1 MPTLKLSWLSCRHG
15 LALMCAFHV
24 APATAQDSGESEF
37 DELIDAV
44 VLERTAP
51 RFPST
56 AMQLGRE
63 GWVLL
68 SYLVGEDGTVTDA
81 MVEDSTGERGFERA
95 ALDAVENWRYD
106 PATLNGTPIMQ
117 GQTHVLI
124 FFVLEG
130 GKSASQRFVTAYQEA
145 AQQLAAN
152 ELEAAAET
160 LAEIE
165 TTIKSNLYE
174 DALFWWLRSLYVE
187 ASAPEN
193 RDEIKREVRRAIGYE
208 EQFLPPDMLV
218 TAIRRLY
225 VMQFQDGEIADAMET
240 FEILETSETAK
251 TATSYEATYQE
262 MSGHVQEIRALVS
275 GSDVLVSRA
284 EIGSNGYWFQQL
296 LRGTFSVEAIDGEL
310 SNLDLRCKRRAA
322 KFDSVPGNEILTVPD
337 GWEKCSVYFKGDPG
351 TTFVLNE
358 LPNAP

>member
-1 MPTLKLSWLSCRHG
+1 
-15 LALMCAFHV
+15 
-24 APATAQDSGESEF
+24 
-37 DELIDAV
+37 
-44 VLERTAP
+44 
-51 RFPST
+51 
-56 AMQLGRE
+56 
-63 GWVLL
+63 
-68 SYLVGEDGTVTDA
+68 
-81 MVEDSTGERGFERA
+81 
-95 ALDAVENWRYD
+95 
-106 PATLNGTPIMQ
+106 
-117 GQTHVLI
+117 
-124 FFVLEG
+124 
-130 GKSASQRFVTAYQEA
+130 
-145 AQQLAAN
+145 
-152 ELEAAAET
+152 
-160 LAEIE
+160 
-165 TTIKSNLYE
+165 
-174 DALFWWLRSLYVE
+174 
-187 ASAPEN
+187 
-193 RDEIKREVRRAIGYE
+193 
-208 EQFLPPDMLV
+208 MLV